1 MEIKVYTPEL
11 NLIGIIE
18 NFRSLLWNRKYSTAG
33 SFELHAPASPYI
45 INLLT
50 RGNIVSYRGAAEA
63 GVVESVLIE
72 MSSNKNEITAKGRF
86 LSSYMDRRLIRPKYN
101 FSGKVETAMRT
112 ILSNAVAIP
121 LVILG
126 MEQGY
131 TETITFQATYKNLLT
146 YENKLAD
153 SIGAGFRFRPDFTA
167 KTITFEIYKGLDHS
181 VRQSD
186 RTRVVFSEDFNN
198 INNAKYSEND
208 QLYKTVAYVGGQG
221 EGDNRTWVTVGDDA
235 GTGLERREVALSA
248 SDVSPDD
255 LTTTEYQNK
264 LKQRGEDLL
273 NKDVISASFE
283 CTTIPDGN
291 FEYQKHYDLGDIVTV
306 RKADWGIDA
315 DLRLKE
321 ITEVYEH
328 GKRTLSPVFGDALPL
343 TIDWEDR

>member
-1 MEIKVYTPEL
+1 MEIKIYTPEL

-33 SFELHAPASPYI
+33 SFEIHAPASPYV

-63 GVVESVLIE
+63 GVVESVHIE

-101 FSGKVETAMRT
+101 FSGKVEIAMRT
-112 ILSNAVAIP
+112 ILSNAVPIP
-121 LVILG
+121 LVVLG
-126 MEQGY
+126 TEQGY

-153 SIGAGFRFRPDFTA
+153 SMGAGFRFRPDFTA

-186 RTRVVFSEDFNN
+186 RTRVVFSDDYNN
-198 INNAKYSEND
+198 INLAKYSEND

-264 LKQRGEDLL
+264 LKQR
-273 NKDVISASFE
+273 FE
-283 CTTIPDGN
+283 
-291 FEYQKHYDLGDIVTV
+291 
-306 RKADWGIDA
+306 R
-315 DLRLKE
+315 
-321 ITEVYEH
+321 
-328 GKRTLSPVFGDALPL
+328 
-343 TIDWEDR
+343 